1 MKLLIKFCSLLVGDP
16 VIEVNNQNQE
26 EETTKVKTSNP
37 GLPSQMA
44 NKMNI
49 FIILSWLFIAWF
61 I

>member
-49 FIILSWLFIAWF
+49 FIILS
-61 I
+61 